1 MKPYPDPRHLYIL
14 LNEPGK
20 DRYDFTAL
28 MHGKARKIFDHK
40 KHLPEVQ
47 PTVIF
52 SEQPRR
58 TVYSSTCGADTF
70 KNPNARRLALQGIL
84 WALRLEDRIPKGGV
98 DVDFFRD
105 YQIPEDTHLREGD
118 PHRGRPA
125 EVFASATPADDYQM
139 VLMPAADKSKRL
151 ALLAETHLIKG
162 GSETPARQPAV
173 AYPYLNIY
181 QGKEASLYRN
191 HTEYEPK
198 LHQFYARQGRFY
210 LENPDRRKAIV
221 PAYPGLDANLH
232 GHSGTYHKN
241 GMRTDVRDAMEQG
254 NVIQYVDGHGLSYG
268 LYLDRAAGLMLVYD
282 AKQAVRD
289 NFAEALVD
297 YNDYRMSTARAAEVV
312 GKSQFTLAENGW
324 GEQKLHFNGHYR
336 YETSAVFSYTLNNL
350 ICSNF
355 IKPRPGSRGVVVAT
369 FLRAQRPRRAKLPI
383 ERPEGCHAGTIRHD
397 DLSQLERRGC
407 RPARRHPPRAS
418 RSFRQTSNCPEPK
431 PARF

>member
-1 MKPYPDPRHLYIL
+1 MGIASGRPYSQ
-14 LNEPGK
+14 G
-20 DRYDFTAL
+20 
-28 MHGKARKIFDHK
+28 
-40 KHLPEVQ
+40 
-47 PTVIF
+47 
-52 SEQPRR
+52 RR
-58 TVYSSTCGADTF
+58 RCRFLSGLS
-70 KNPNARRLALQGIL
+70 N
-84 WALRLEDRIPKGGV
+84 
-98 DVDFFRD
+98 
-105 YQIPEDTHLREGD
+105 PEDTHLREGD

-282 AKQAVRD
+282 AKQAVPRQF
-289 NFAEALVD
+289 FAEALVD

-336 YETSAVFSYTLNNL
+336 YETSAVFSYTVEQSHLL
-350 ICSNF
+350 EF
-355 IKPRPGSRGVVVAT
+355 HQAHGQGAE
-369 FLRAQRPRRAKLPI
+369 AW
-383 ERPEGCHAGTIRHD
+383 
-397 DLSQLERRGC
+397 LSQHFY
-407 RPARRHPPRAS
+407 A
-418 RSFRQTSNCPEPK
+418 PK
-431 PARF
+431 GHGELSYLLSA

>member
-1 MKPYPDPRHLYIL
+1 MQFQKYLDSGKPLVGFRTANHGFNFSKEAPNADYLRTQGWTHKGPQLCRMWKHKFGGHHGGSPKDGMLTDIYQDAQQTEHPILRGVKPYPDPRHLYIL

-98 DVDFFRD
+98 DVDFFQD

-232 GHSGTYHKN
+232 GHSGTYTKTACALTFAMPWSKAMSSN
-241 GMRTDVRDAMEQG
+241 TSMAMGCLTDC
-254 NVIQYVDGHGLSYG
+254 IW
-268 LYLDRAAGLMLVYD
+268 
-282 AKQAVRD
+282 
-289 NFAEALVD
+289 
-297 YNDYRMSTARAAEVV
+297 TA
-312 GKSQFTLAENGW
+312 
-324 GEQKLHFNGHYR
+324 
-336 YETSAVFSYTLNNL
+336 
-350 ICSNF
+350 
-355 IKPRPGSRGVVVAT
+355 P
-369 FLRAQRPRRAKLPI
+369 
-383 ERPEGCHAGTIRHD
+383 
-397 DLSQLERRGC
+397 
-407 RPARRHPPRAS
+407 PA
-418 RSFRQTSNCPEPK
+418 
-431 PARF
+431 